1 MVDEKYSIAYSEV
14 LERLKH
20 ISQEDYEKIPKS
32 KIELYK
38 ENANKNYVFNYNPT
52 KTLNEQN
59 VSKIAK
65 GIIAILFRDY
75 WATPEQREKIIKKQ
89 NNDRIQ
95 IEKEK
100 TKKYNPDVFKANKN
114 KEEAKTYDIDA
125 FNANK
130 NNEESKTKA
139 LVNVEKSK
147 WYEKFFAFIKN
158 IFGKKY

>member
-14 LERLKH
+14 LEILKH

-95 IEKEK
+95 IEMEK
-100 TKKYNPDVFKANKN
+100 TKKYNPDVFKSKN
-114 KEEAKTYDIDA
+114 KEEV
-125 FNANK
+125 
-130 NNEESKTKA
+130 KTKA

-147 WYEKFFAFIKN
+147 WYEKFFTFIKN

>member
-1 MVDEKYSIAYSEV
+1 MLDEKYSIAYSEV
-14 LERLKH
+14 LEILKH

-38 ENANKNYVFNYNPT
+38 ENANKDYVFNYNPT

-95 IEKEK
+95 IEMEK
-100 TKKYNPDVFKANKN
+100 TKKYNPDVFKSKN
-114 KEEAKTYDIDA
+114 KEEV
-125 FNANK
+125 
-130 NNEESKTKA
+130 KTKA

-147 WYEKFFAFIKN
+147 WYEKFFTFIKN

>member
-1 MVDEKYSIAYSEV
+1 MLDEKYSIAYSEV
-14 LERLKH
+14 LEILKH
-20 ISQEDYEKIPKS
+20 ISKEDYEKIPKS

-38 ENANKNYVFNYNPT
+38 TNANKDYVFNYNPT
-52 KTLNEQN
+52 KTLDEQN

-100 TKKYNPDVFKANKN
+100 TKKYNPDVFKSKN
-114 KEEAKTYDIDA
+114 KEEV
-125 FNANK
+125 
-130 NNEESKTKA
+130 KTKA

-147 WYEKFFAFIKN
+147 WYEKFFTFIKN
-158 IFGKKY
+158 IYI

>member
-1 MVDEKYSIAYSEV
+1 MLDEKYSIAYSEV
-14 LERLKH
+14 LEILKH

-38 ENANKNYVFNYNPT
+38 ENANKDYVFNYNPT

-75 WATPEQREKIIKKQ
+75 WATPEQREKIIRKQ

-95 IEKEK
+95 IEMEK
-100 TKKYNPDVFKANKN
+100 AKKYNPDVFKANKN
-114 KEEAKTYDIDA
+114 KEEVK
-125 FNANK
+125 NK
-130 NNEESKTKA
+130 S
-139 LVNVEKSK
+139 LVKVEKQK
-147 WYEKFFAFIKN
+147 WYEKVLVFIRN
-158 IFGKKY
+158 IFSKY

>member
-14 LERLKH
+14 LEILKH

-75 WATPEQREKIIKKQ
+75 WATHEQREKIIKKQ

-95 IEKEK
+95 IEKKK
-100 TKKYNPDVFKANKN
+100 TKKYNPDVFKSKN
-114 KEEAKTYDIDA
+114 KEEV
-125 FNANK
+125 
-130 NNEESKTKA
+130 KTKA

-147 WYEKFFAFIKN
+147 WYEKFFTFIKN